1 MDLESFDL
9 SPGSGGEGDEVL
21 CGGGGG
27 GVVIRGVESP
37 GRSRYQGEGW
47 GGGGA
52 GYNESSQGLQGLA
65 ILEIVTRT

>member
-1 MDLESFDL
+1 M
-9 SPGSGGEGDEVL
+9 L

-27 GVVIRGVESP
+27 GVIIEGVESP
-37 GRSRYQGEGW
+37 ERSKYQGEGW

-52 GYNESSQGLQGLA
+52 GYNESSHGLQGLA